1 MYPLSFIASFYV
13 APLYDL
19 DEIHTISYESN
30 SYFHHSLHIVAGKE
44 GALHQEISNHYVATA
59 IQIDGMWLRVMN
71 IL

>member
-1 MYPLSFIASFYV
+1 MYPYLSLLLFTL
-13 APLYDL
+13 PQLYDL

-59 IQIDGMWLRVMN
+59 IQIDGMWLRV
-71 IL
+71 L